1 VAGALFEVLFGLEGF
16 EGDAEFDDSGV
27 DPDLLPQPE
36 TASTIES
43 KDSGKNRAT
52 AVVRMK
58 VLLKYTCADMR
69 GAPGYSKSE
78 DMESQ

>member
-1 VAGALFEVLFGLEGF
+1 
-16 EGDAEFDDSGV
+16 
-27 DPDLLPQPE
+27 LLPQPE
-36 TASTIES
+36 TASTKDS

-58 VLLKYTCADMR
+58 CSWDRTCADESR
-69 GAPGYSKSE
+69 ARGYSKSE